1 MFIPVK
7 DDNPLETVRFQ
18 YVTVAILILNTVVFL
33 FVQHGI
39 FNNIDQAQTLSYGVV
54 PAVLFGTAELSASL
68 DRIPAELT
76 LVSYMYLH
84 GGWLHFIANMLFL
97 WVFADNVEDSLGH
110 FWFLVFYTVCGIG
123 SGLVHALTIPLSQNP
138 LIGASGAIAGVIG
151 AYLILYPDRKVWV
164 LLFFGIPLKIPA
176 LIVICLWVLTQVLSF
191 AAGAYGE
198 TEVAWMAHISGFL
211 IGLVLILVMR
221 RKMPARSPDPET

>member
-18 YVTVAILILNTVVFL
+18 FVTVAILILNTFVFL
-33 FVQHGI
+33 FVQDGI
-39 FNNIDQAQTLSYGVV
+39 LDNIDHARTLSYGVV
-54 PAVLFGTAELSASL
+54 PAVLFGTAELSAPL

-110 FWFLVFYTVCGIG
+110 FRFLAFYTVCGIG
-123 SGLVHALTIPLSQNP
+123 SGLVHALTVPLSQNP

-176 LIVICLWVLTQVLSF
+176 LIVICLWVLTKVLSF
-191 AAGAYGE
+191 DTGAYGE

-221 RKMPARSPDPET
+221 RKLPARSRGSGT